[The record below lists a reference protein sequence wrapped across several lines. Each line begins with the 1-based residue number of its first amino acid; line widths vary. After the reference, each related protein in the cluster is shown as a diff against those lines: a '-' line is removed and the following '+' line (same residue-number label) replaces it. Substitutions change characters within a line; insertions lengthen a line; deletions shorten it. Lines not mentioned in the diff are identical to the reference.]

1 MPHRSFFSPKNT
13 CCLTF
18 LFTLILLFISDL
30 AIADNSEAFFELS
43 TSTNQSGMFVLAA
56 WAIANIV
63 IGIFGWKR
71 KDGAEMY
78 FHQMNFFWNIVNLAI
93 AGYAL
98 FQFTASDPS
107 AYNFTEAL
115 GQHLK
120 TKNLFIINAGLDII
134 YIIIGLYLLKHA
146 GKPIKK
152 TERLKGFGRSI
163 ILQGGFLFVF
173 DLIMYALQMVNESK
187 FPEMF

>member
-1 MPHRSFFSPKNT
+1 
-13 CCLTF
+13 
-18 LFTLILLFISDL
+18 
-30 AIADNSEAFFELS
+30 
-43 TSTNQSGMFVLAA
+43 
-56 WAIANIV
+56 
-63 IGIFGWKR
+63 
-71 KDGAEMY
+71 MY

-152 TERLKGFGRSI
+152 PERLKGFGRSI

-173 DLIMYALQMVNESK
+173 DLIMYALQLVNESK